1 MPLGSGIPSH
11 FSFFSCFSVLKKKT
25 LKNLLHCWQMC
36 DGFVC
41 VCVCVCVWW
50 TAVAHDDPHR
60 IHALVSGPV
69 SHTQGKSWGGGLG
82 VLLALKARSCNFTDS
97 PKLSPEAAPYP
108 SPPAHLVLW
117 GQVSLEVGSR
127 WDGRSRV
134 HSSETIGVQ
143 TGKALSGCSAGVN
156 QLDQSPLSKW
166 GLNGPLKA
174 GGTWAQPLIAG
185 IQPPGVQPR
194 WVQGIRSGDGVGED
208 QEITA

>member
-1 MPLGSGIPSH
+1 MAFQAIFH
-11 FSFFSCFSVLKKKT
+11 FSHVFLYWKRKPCKISCTADKCVMVL
-25 LKNLLHCWQMC
+25 
-36 DGFVC
+36 C

-97 PKLSPEAAPYP
+97 PKLSPEAALYP